1 MRIKSFLRL
10 SGVLSVPI
18 LSLAVMGIVHGMWF
32 DPERNMERMDAEL
45 YSPPI
50 IRYGVYYLVFATLAI
65 FGIRFL
71 WHSYRTY
78 RTALPRFYVC
88 FHSSL
93 CSLYCFSHYLP
104 STNCIKGKREKC
116 RLHFSLPLSF
126 RCRRIRGRLRHPAS
140 RVRTVR
146 VAVSLSDRCV
156 RNSRPEA

>member
-10 SGVLSVPI
+10 SGVLLVPI

-78 RTALPRFYVC
+78 RTALPRF
-88 FHSSL
+88 L
-93 CSLYCFSHYLP
+93 CL
-104 STNCIKGKREKC
+104 
-116 RLHFSLPLSF
+116 FSLFIMLVILLF
-126 RCRRIRGRLRHPAS
+126 
-140 RVRTVR
+140 
-146 VAVSLSDRCV
+146 SLL
-156 RNSRPEA
+156 AIHKLY